1 MPDQEDGD
9 DDATVVLPDLSP
21 TTPGS
26 TTSSI
31 SPGSATSSLSSR
43 ALADWD
49 EDWRREFQKEANRL
63 VSEKLWETGSLRQG
77 KMVRAVLDWGVLRKN
92 RPQDYTKFEPRMV
105 ARKMFAVSREF

>member
-1 MPDQEDGD
+1 M
-9 DDATVVLPDLSP
+9 LPDLSP

-26 TTSSI
+26 TTSGI
-31 SPGSATSSLSSR
+31 SPDSATSSLSSR

-49 EDWRREFQKEANRL
+49 DDWRREFQKEANRL